1 MNNIWNGTSLNLNG
15 ILGSLG
21 NLLGAIII
29 FLIGWLIAKLIANG
43 VQKALE
49 KSGVVNKFSL
59 QKEGTP
65 PKKKKWTP
73 EKIIGT
79 VVFWVLM
86 VFVLILVFNILD
98 LNIIAGPLADTMS
111 TLLAAIPNI
120 LEAALILLLAYVIAV
135 VLRMIIVKAG
145 TKLMA
150 NDKVRSN
157 KMLQGQTDLSAY
169 PKVAGEIVFYL
180 VLLLFL
186 PGVLGALN
194 IESVSQPFSQL
205 LSSFLGFIPRL
216 IAAAAIFFVGFLVAK
231 IVRDIVT
238 NFLHAVGTDKFAAR
252 FNLGSTDQKDAK
264 SLSSILGTVVFILIL
279 IPITISAL
287 DQLNIKGIT
296 GPAINMLNDVLGMIP
311 NIIVGVVLIL
321 VGLYVGR
328 FIKKFVT
335 DLLSRL
341 GFNNLTR
348 HLKIGTWDANQAS
361 TSPASIVGALVEIVI
376 VVLFVVEAF
385 NLIGLDFMV
394 DLGRAVLAF
403 LPSVLTAIIILAIGI
418 IVSNL
423 VKRTMDSLFGNSE
436 LKVLSSVAKYAILAL
451 AVFMT
456 LDQLGVADT
465 IVNSAFILILG
476 ALALAFGLAFGLGGR
491 DNASRYLDRLQK
503 KAENTEVDTS
513 NLPSKSASTSS
524 SPSLKDA
531 AKGAASQA
539 ADDVTPDRAPR
550 SARSS
555 STDETT
561 HGTPKGALPEND
573 LAQQDDYPID
583 PNDHKSPN
591 FDRPKDSRRPN
602 DPPPDFNQF

>member
-21 NLLGAIII
+21 NLLGAIIV

-43 VQKALE
+43 IQKALE
-49 KSGVVNKFSL
+49 KSGVVNKLSP
-59 QKEGTP
+59 QKEGAP

-79 VVFWVLM
+79 VVFWILM
-86 VFVLILVFNILD
+86 VFVLILVFNILN

-120 LEAALILLLAYVIAV
+120 LKAALILLLAYVIAV

-169 PKVAGEIVFYL
+169 PKIAGEIVFYL

-238 NFLHAVGTDKFAAR
+238 NFLHAVGTDKFASR
-252 FNLGSTDQKDAK
+252 FNLGSNDQKDSK

-436 LKVLSSVAKYAILAL
+436 LKVLSIVAKYAILAL
-451 AVFMT
+451 AVFMA

-503 KAENTEVDTS
+503 KADNTEVDTS

-583 PNDHKSPN
+583 PNDHKGPN
-591 FDRPKDSRRPN
+591 LDHPNNRPNLDHPNDRP
-602 DPPPDFNQF
+602 

>member
-21 NLLGAIII
+21 NLLGAIIV

-43 VQKALE
+43 IQKALE
-49 KSGVVNKFSL
+49 KSGVVKKLSP

-79 VVFWVLM
+79 VVFWILM

-120 LEAALILLLAYVIAV
+120 LKAALILLLAYVIAV

-157 KMLQGQTDLSAY
+157 KMLQGQTDLSDY

-194 IESVSQPFSQL
+194 IESISQPFSQL
-205 LSSFLGFIPRL
+205 LSTFLGFIPRL

-231 IVRDIVT
+231 IVRNIVT

-321 VGLYVGR
+321 VGLYVGH
-328 FIKKFVT
+328 FVKKFVT

-361 TSPASIVGALVEIVI
+361 TSPASLVGALVEIVI

-451 AVFMT
+451 ALFMA

-513 NLPSKSASTSS
+513 NLSSKSASTSS

-583 PNDHKSPN
+583 PNDHKGPN
-591 FDRPKDSRRPN
+591 LDRPKDSHRPN
-602 DPPPDFNQF
+602 DPPPDFNQL

>member
-1 MNNIWNGTSLNLNG
+1 MNNFWNTTSFDVNG
-15 ILGSLG
+15 IFGTLG
-21 NLLGAIII
+21 NILGALIV

-43 VQKALE
+43 IQKALE
-49 KSGVVNKFSL
+49 KSGVVDKLMPEKSAEA
-59 QKEGTP
+59 KTE
-65 PKKKKWTP
+65 KKKWTP
-73 EKIIGT
+73 EKVIGT
-79 VVFWVLM
+79 VIFWVLM
-86 VFVLILVFNILD
+86 VFVLILVFNILN
-98 LNIIAGPLADTMS
+98 LGIIAAPLADTMS

-120 LEAALILLLAYVIAV
+120 LKAALVLLFAYIIAV
-135 VLRMIIVKAG
+135 VLRMIIVKGG

-150 NDKVRSN
+150 NEKVRSN
-157 KMLQGQTDLSAY
+157 KMLQGQADLSNY
-169 PKVAGEIVFYL
+169 PKIAGDIVFYL
-180 VLLLFL
+180 VLLIFL
-186 PGVLGALN
+186 PGVLDALN
-194 IESVSQPFSQL
+194 ISSVSEPFSQL

-238 NFLHAVGTDKFAAR
+238 NFLHAVGTDKFASR
-252 FNLGSTDQKDAK
+252 FNIGTNEQKDTK

-311 NIIVGVVLIL
+311 NIIVGIVLIL

-328 FIKKFVT
+328 FVKKFVA

-348 HLKIGTWDANQAS
+348 HLKIGNWDANNAS
-361 TSPASIVGALVEIVI
+361 TSPSSIVGSLVEIVI

-385 NLIGLDFMV
+385 NLIGLNFMV

-403 LPSVLTAIIILAIGI
+403 LPSVLTAIVILAIGI

-423 VKRTMDSLFGNSE
+423 VKRTMDSLFAKSD
-436 LKVLSSVAKYAILAL
+436 LKVLSNVAKYAILAL
-451 AVFMT
+451 AVFMA
-456 LDQLGVADT
+456 LDQLGVAAT

-476 ALALAFGLAFGLGGR
+476 AVALAFGLAFGLGGR

-503 KAENTEVDTS
+503 KAENADIDTS
-513 NLPSKSASTSS
+513 NLPSNNTPSASTK
-524 SPSLKDA
+524 PSLKEA
-531 AKGAASQA
+531 AKGAATKA
-539 ADDVTPDRAPR
+539 AGDVTPDRAPR
-550 SARSS
+550 SSRPS
-555 STDETT
+555 DLNEKNPT

-583 PNDHKSPN
+583 PDENRGPNLDHPN
-591 FDRPKDSRRPN
+591 DRP
-602 DPPPDFNQF
+602 

>member
-1 MNNIWNGTSLNLNG
+1 
-15 ILGSLG
+15 
-21 NLLGAIII
+21 
-29 FLIGWLIAKLIANG
+29 
-43 VQKALE
+43 
-49 KSGVVNKFSL
+49 
-59 QKEGTP
+59 
-65 PKKKKWTP
+65 
-73 EKIIGT
+73 
-79 VVFWVLM
+79 
-86 VFVLILVFNILD
+86 
-98 LNIIAGPLADTMS
+98 
-111 TLLAAIPNI
+111 
-120 LEAALILLLAYVIAV
+120 
-135 VLRMIIVKAG
+135 
-145 TKLMA
+145 
-150 NDKVRSN
+150 
-157 KMLQGQTDLSAY
+157 
-169 PKVAGEIVFYL
+169 
-180 VLLLFL
+180 
-186 PGVLGALN
+186 
-194 IESVSQPFSQL
+194 
-205 LSSFLGFIPRL
+205 
-216 IAAAAIFFVGFLVAK
+216 
-231 IVRDIVT
+231 
-238 NFLHAVGTDKFAAR
+238 
-252 FNLGSTDQKDAK
+252 
-264 SLSSILGTVVFILIL
+264 
-279 IPITISAL
+279 
-287 DQLNIKGIT
+287 
-296 GPAINMLNDVLGMIP
+296 MLNDVLGMIP

-436 LKVLSSVAKYAILAL
+436 LKVLSIVAKYAILAL
-451 AVFMT
+451 AVFMA

-503 KAENTEVDTS
+503 KADNTEVDTS

-583 PNDHKSPN
+583 PNDHKGPN
-591 FDRPKDSRRPN
+591 LDHPNDRP
-602 DPPPDFNQF
+602 